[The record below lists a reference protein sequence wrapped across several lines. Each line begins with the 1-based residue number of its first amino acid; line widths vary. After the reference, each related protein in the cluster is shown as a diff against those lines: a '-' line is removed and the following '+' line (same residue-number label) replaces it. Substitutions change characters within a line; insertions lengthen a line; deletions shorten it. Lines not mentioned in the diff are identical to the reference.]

1 MRKNYIGA
9 RLLMVLAVLALLTA
23 GAVQAQVAGLY
34 YMEVEKDGRVYVFNT
49 PERYQEWSAGGEMG
63 IAITLIG
70 RGANGVT
77 IVAENETAID
87 LYLFKHNLPGYD
99 RTTPKPQKSF
109 DDRVFYKDGKTNL
122 VMKAGTVQISN
133 RVQGLF
139 TQSNPAVGDTIGSFR
154 IRRMK
159 TAIEGSAY
167 GGIWKFKLQ
176 ANWVGENV
184 VSNVAQS
191 GTTVGQTR
199 FRGPILEDA
208 IVWYAKYPMAT
219 VMAGQDKAYFG
230 RQELTSSGRQ
240 QFVDRS
246 IASGRFA
253 PARQIG
259 LGLFGVN
266 AGKTLEYNTGIY
278 NGNSI
283 NQATND
289 NKEFMTVGR
298 VVWTPLG
305 EYKLEESA
313 LDYPVTPKLYLGG
326 SALQNTTGTGATET
340 DIDRFGV
347 EAGFK
352 IQGFNA
358 IGEYYT
364 EESKRVAAAKVD
376 TDGYIAQVG
385 YLFPNKKFEL
395 AGRLSEILPDTAANT
410 DQTETGVAA
419 SWYFDKHNHK
429 LQADYREIET
439 NSVVSSRPVSTKLK
453 EFRLQ
458 LQLIF

>member
-1 MRKNYIGA
+1 
-9 RLLMVLAVLALLTA
+9 
-23 GAVQAQVAGLY
+23 
-34 YMEVEKDGRVYVFNT
+34 MEVVKDGRAYVFNT
-49 PERYQEWSAGGEMG
+49 PERYRAFTEGGEMG
-63 IAITLIG
+63 TAVTLIG
-70 RGANGVT
+70 VGEAGITV
-77 IVAENETAID
+77 VAENETAAD
-87 LYLFKHNLPGYD
+87 LYFFKHDLPAYD
-99 RTTPKPQKSF
+99 RPTPKPQKAL
-109 DDRVFYKDGKTNL
+109 DERIFYKDGKTNI
-122 VMKAGTVQISN
+122 VMKTGTVQISN

-139 TQSNPAVGDTIGSFR
+139 TQVDPPVGDSVGSFR

-167 GGIWKFKLQ
+167 DGIWKFKLQ
-176 ANWVGENV
+176 VNWVGDNV
-184 VSNVAQS
+184 VSNVTQS
-191 GTTVGQTR
+191 GTTVSQTR

-208 IVWYAKYPMAT
+208 IVWFAKYPMAT
-219 VMAGQDKAYFG
+219 VMIGQDKAYFG

-246 IASGRFA
+246 ITSGRFA

-266 AGKTLEYNTGIY
+266 ASKTLEYNAGIY

-283 NQATND
+283 NQAAND
-289 NKEFMTVGR
+289 NKEFMKVGR
-298 VVWTPLG
+298 LVWTPFG

-313 LDYPVTPKLYLGG
+313 LDYPATAKLFLGG
-326 SALQNTTGTGATET
+326 SVLQNTTGRATDRT
-340 DIDRFGV
+340 DVDRFGV

-364 EESKRVAAAKVD
+364 EESQRVNAAQVD
-376 TDGYIAQVG
+376 TDGYYAQVG
-385 YLFPNKKFEL
+385 YLFPNKKFEV
-395 AGRLSEILPDTAANT
+395 AGRLSEILPDTAADT
-410 DQTETGVAA
+410 DQAETGAA
-419 SWYFDKHNHK
+419 VSWYFDKHNHK
-429 LQADYREIET
+429 LQADYREIE
-439 NSVVSSRPVSTKLK
+439 NNALAPALRKSR